1 MPKRQSDECVE
12 QPNFDCVW
20 SDKIVS
26 AKMSSSDNIKVAI
39 KVRPLIQR
47 ERDQKL
53 QAQWRIQGDT
63 IECLNPVNPNV
74 KFSFG
79 M

>member
-1 MPKRQSDECVE
+1 MKIISIAIEG
-12 QPNFDCVW
+12 
-20 SDKIVS
+20 DKKTKIKS
-26 AKMSSSDNIKVAI
+26 SKMSSGDNIKVAI

-47 ERDQKL
+47 EREQKL
-53 QAQWRIQGDT
+53 GVQWRIQGDT
-63 IECLNPVNPNV
+63 IECVNPIYQNV

>member
-1 MPKRQSDECVE
+1 
-12 QPNFDCVW
+12 
-20 SDKIVS
+20 
-26 AKMSSSDNIKVAI
+26 MSSSDNIKVAI